1 MVGSVV
7 VVVDD
12 VAGAQPVVDAKPE
25 QLKGRRPQQ
34 KPEPPGDRFAAAGS
48 CEFRKLSTNANKRIG
63 RRRRGGRHRGGLR
76 GLMFG
81 ELITPSTPLSTC
93 PGHKVRDFR
102 FLSIRDG
109 RDLIKL

>member
-81 ELITPSTPLSTC
+81 ELITPSTPLST
-93 PGHKVRDFR
+93 REEYLAR
-102 FLSIRDG
+102 
-109 RDLIKL
+109 